1 MLVNWVGKKA
11 IHMAKKYMNMKR
23 KKLKTDDEFT
33 RIGCSWYPNI
43 FLVWI
48 WCFLSFMLK
57 VMCTPLQRG
66 NRTQK
71 KWNQFILNIEYW
83 ILRLHPVSILNY
95 LKKNCIFYCSDG
107 QQTGVV
113 NKGVGLCNEA
123 VPVQVRQK
131 GGWESKDSSLFVQ
144 LPMKVCT

>member
-1 MLVNWVGKKA
+1 
-11 IHMAKKYMNMKR
+11 MNMKR

-83 ILRLHPVSILNY
+83 ILRLHPVSILNTF
-95 LKKNCIFYCSDG
+95 FYVFLIAR
-107 QQTGVV
+107 TV
-113 NKGVGLCNEA
+113 NKLVLMTRGWDSAMKQFPFRSGQRVGGSRKTLPC
-123 VPVQVRQK
+123 
-131 GGWESKDSSLFVQ
+131 SSGCQWRFDTTHFPAL
-144 LPMKVCT
+144 